1 MILENKNKMRK
12 DNENNVVDDTV
23 KIHATT
29 TTHKYTQT
37 ICNINKNKKGKKG
50 KLFFI
55 YLYDIVLLDID
66 KQKVNKKPNDV

>member
-1 MILENKNKMRK
+1 MRK

-23 KIHATT
+23 KTHATT
-29 TTHKYTQT
+29 TTHTNTQT
-37 ICNINKNKKGKKG
+37 ICNINKKGKKG

-66 KQKVNKKPNDV
+66 KQKVNKKTNDVQTKQHD

>member
-1 MILENKNKMRK
+1 MRK

-23 KIHATT
+23 KIHATTT

-66 KQKVNKKPNDV
+66 KQKVNKKPNDVQTKQHD